1 MSDIKSDEVVG
12 NPVEE
17 AIEGVLEE
25 ASVEAGQETGTE
37 EAVELDPIAKLQAQ
51 LAEAQAKADENWDIA
66 LRTKAEMENVKRRT
80 DKDVDSARKFA
91 LEKFAN
97 ELLAVRDSMEMG
109 LSAAQEEGADIAKIV
124 EGTELTAKMLASAME
139 KFKVVQLDPV
149 GETFNPDHHQAIA
162 MQPSPEQENNTVM
175 SVMQK
180 GYLLNDRL
188 LRPAMVVVVKN

>member
-1 MSDIKSDEVVG
+1 MSDIKSDEVVESQVKDG
-12 NPVEE
+12 AEE
-17 AIEGVLEE
+17 AVEGVLED
-25 ASVEAGQETGTE
+25 AVENTAE
-37 EAVELDPIAKLQAQ
+37 EAAELDPIAELEAQ
-51 LAEAQAKADENWDIA
+51 LAAAQAKADENWDIA

-80 DKDVDSARKFA
+80 DKDVDNARKFA

-109 LSAAQEEGADIAKIV
+109 LSAAQEDGADIAKIV

-139 KFKVVQLDPV
+139 KFKVIQLDPL
-149 GETFNPDHHQAIA
+149 GEAFNPDHHQAIA

>member
-80 DKDVDSARKFA
+80 DKDVDNARKFA